1 MKDIH
6 DSNEFDDVDVEL
18 EEVVQEESELEDIE
32 ENSTQKIK
40 KLKQEL
46 KESEK
51 EKMEHLENLQR
62 AKAEFLNAKRRL
74 EEERQIEKERSVNS
88 LIEKLLPMSDS
99 FQMARSDK
107 DAWEAIDA
115 TWRKG
120 IESIHTQLQSIL
132 ASYGVSEIHPVG
144 EVFDP
149 SLHDAMT
156 NIQVEDKKDH
166 HKVMQVVQNGY
177 SRTVNGKT
185 FMIRPA
191 RVVVGEFEQK

>member
-1 MKDIH
+1 MKDTH
-6 DSNEFDDVDVEL
+6 DSNEFDDVEL
-18 EEVVQEESELEDIE
+18 EEVVPEEHELEDIE

-74 EEERQIEKERSVNS
+74 EEERQTDKERSVND

-99 FQMARSDK
+99 FQMARSNK

-120 IESIHTQLQSIL
+120 VESIHTQLQAIL
-132 ASYGVSEIHPVG
+132 SSYGVTELHPQG

-149 SLHDAMT
+149 SKHDAMT
-156 NIQVEDKKDH
+156 NVPVENESDH

-177 SRTVNGKT
+177 ERTINGKT
-185 FMIRPA
+185 YMIRPA